1 MCILEESMHIFI
13 RELEKTN
20 NEFNKIDIFSSYYG
34 FLNFLVIITLIFTF
48 IMKSIMVFRVKRSR
62 KL

>member
-1 MCILEESMHIFI
+1 MHLFI